1 MIKRMRR
8 IHCVHFV
15 GIGGS
20 GMSGIAEVMLS
31 LGYAV
36 QGSDLKRNKQT
47 RRLENQGATVFI
59 GHAADNIRDADA
71 VVVSSAVD
79 ETNPEV
85 AAAREQLM
93 PVVSRAEMLAELMR
107 FRYSIA
113 VAGTHGKTTTT
124 SLVAS
129 VLAEGGLDPTFVIG
143 GRLKSADANARLGQG
158 DYLVAEADES
168 DASFVHLKPM
178 LAVVTNID
186 ADHMSTYDGD
196 IEKLKSGFIEFLHN
210 LPFYGLAVVCSDDPG
225 VNDILADI
233 GRSVTT
239 YGVDDD
245 ADVRAVNVRFD
256 EARAEFDV
264 IRKNRSSEVERAH
277 GVRSAKVERSH
288 GDKADALSPVL
299 HVSLKLPGL
308 HNVRNALAA
317 IAVADELQIG
327 DEAVVRALEK
337 FEGIDRRFQTLG
349 EIQTAV
355 GKVLLVDDYGHHPT
369 EIAATLA
376 AAKSGWPERRVVL
389 IFQPHRYSRTRDLMD
404 DFATVLSE
412 ADVLILLDVYAAG
425 EDPIAGADGR
435 AMARAI
441 RTRGAVEPVFVESLD
456 DILPV
461 LQDLLVEGDLVLTMG
476 AGDIGA
482 YASGLPELIG
492 NGPTLKV
499 HS

>member
-1 MIKRMRR
+1 MIKKMRR
-8 IHCVHFV
+8 IHTVHFV

-47 RRLENQGATVFI
+47 SRLENQGATVFI
-59 GHAADNIRDADA
+59 GHASDNIRDADA

-79 ETNPEV
+79 ASNPEV

-178 LAVVTNID
+178 LAIVTNID

-196 IEKLKSGFIEFLHN
+196 IEKLKSSFIEFLHN
-210 LPFYGLAVVCSDDPG
+210 LPFYGLAVVCTDDAG
-225 VNDILADI
+225 VNSVLADI

-239 YGVDDD
+239 YGTNEE
-245 ADVRAVNVRFD
+245 ADVRAINIVFNKGST
-256 EARAEFDV
+256 EFDV
-264 IRKNRSSEVERAH
+264 VHTGDTVPVSPEICSTGVEQRD
-277 GVRSAKVERSH
+277 
-288 GDKADALSPVL
+288 GDTGTVSPVM
-299 HVSLKLPGL
+299 HVSLGLPGM

-317 IAVADELQIG
+317 IAVAHELQIG
-327 DEAVVRALEK
+327 QDAVVKALDE
-337 FEGIDRRFQTLG
+337 FEGIDRRFQRMG
-349 EIQTAV
+349 EVKTAAGSV
-355 GKVLLVDDYGHHPT
+355 MLVDDYGHHPT
-369 EIAATLA
+369 EIAATLS
-376 AAKSGWPERRVVL
+376 AAKSGWPGKRVVL
-389 IFQPHRYSRTRDLMD
+389 VFQPHRYSRTRDLMD
-404 DFATVLSE
+404 DFATVLAD
-412 ADVLILLDVYAAG
+412 ADVLVLLEVYAAG
-425 EDPIAGADGR
+425 EEPITGADGR
-435 AMARAI
+435 AMARAV
-441 RTRGAVEPVFVESLD
+441 RSRGSVEPVFVESLNE
-456 DILPV
+456 LQPV
-461 LQDLLVEGDLVLTMG
+461 LLDLLEDGDLLLTMG

-482 YASGLPELIG
+482 YAAGLPALIS
-492 NGPTLKV
+492 NGPILKV
-499 HS
+499 HQ

>member
-1 MIKRMRR
+1 MIKKMRR

-36 QGSDLKRNKQT
+36 QGSDLKPNKQT
-47 RRLENQGATVFI
+47 KRLENQGATVFI
-59 GHAADNIRDADA
+59 GHASDNIQDADA

-79 ETNPEV
+79 EANPEV

-124 SLVAS
+124 SLIAS

-143 GRLKSADANARLGQG
+143 GRLKSANANARLGQG

-196 IEKLKSGFIEFLHN
+196 IEKLKSGFIKFLRN
-210 LPFYGLAVVCSDDPG
+210 LPFYGLAVVCIDDPG
-225 VNDILADI
+225 VNDVIADI
-233 GRSVTT
+233 GRSVTS
-239 YGVDDD
+239 YGTNED
-245 ADVRAVNVRFD
+245 ADFRAINIIFD
-256 EARAEFDV
+256 AATTEFDV
-264 IRKNRSSEVERAH
+264 VRKSSE
-277 GVRSAKVERSH
+277 
-288 GDKADALSPVL
+288 DIL
-299 HVSLKLPGL
+299 HIKLQLPGM

-317 IAVADELQIG
+317 IAVANELQISNA
-327 DEAVVRALEK
+327 AVAKSLEE
-337 FEGIDRRFQTLG
+337 FEGIDRRFQCMG
-349 EIQTAV
+349 NIKTAA
-355 GKVLLVDDYGHHPT
+355 GTIMLVDDYGHHPT
-369 EIAATLA
+369 EIAATLSA
-376 AAKSGWPERRVVL
+376 ARSGWPDKRVVL
-389 IFQPHRYSRTRDLMD
+389 VFQPHRYSRTRDLMD
-404 DFATVLSE
+404 DFATVLSD
-412 ADVLILLDVYAAG
+412 ADVLVLLNVYAAG
-425 EDPIAGADGR
+425 EEPITGADGQ
-435 AMARAI
+435 AMARAV
-441 RTRGAVEPVFVESLD
+441 RARGSVEPVFIESLD
-456 DILPV
+456 ALQPV
-461 LQDLLVEGDLVLTMG
+461 LLDLLEDDDLLLTMG

-482 YASGLPELIG
+482 YAARLPDLISE
-492 NGPTLKV
+492 GPALKV
-499 HS
+499 YK

>member
-1 MIKRMRR
+1 MMKKMRR

-36 QGSDLKRNKQT
+36 QGSDLKPNKQT
-47 RRLENQGATVFI
+47 KRLENQGATVFI
-59 GHAADNIRDADA
+59 SHASDNIQDADA

-79 ETNPEV
+79 EANPEV

-124 SLVAS
+124 SLIAS

-143 GRLKSADANARLGQG
+143 GRLKSANANARLGQG

-196 IEKLKSGFIEFLHN
+196 IEKLKSGFIKFLRN
-210 LPFYGLAVVCSDDPG
+210 LPFYGLAVVCIDDPG
-225 VNDILADI
+225 VNDVIADI
-233 GRSVTT
+233 GRSVTS
-239 YGVDDD
+239 YGTNED
-245 ADVRAVNVRFD
+245 ADFRAINIIFD
-256 EARAEFDV
+256 AATTEFDV
-264 IRKNRSSEVERAH
+264 VRKSSE
-277 GVRSAKVERSH
+277 
-288 GDKADALSPVL
+288 DIL
-299 HVSLKLPGL
+299 HIKLQLPGM

-317 IAVADELQIG
+317 IAVANELQISNA
-327 DEAVVRALEK
+327 AVAKSLEE
-337 FEGIDRRFQTLG
+337 FEGIDRRFQCMG
-349 EIQTAV
+349 NIKTAA
-355 GKVLLVDDYGHHPT
+355 GTIMLVDDYGHHPT
-369 EIAATLA
+369 EIAATLSA
-376 AAKSGWPERRVVL
+376 ARSGWPDKRVVL
-389 IFQPHRYSRTRDLMD
+389 VFQPHRYSRTRDLMD
-404 DFATVLSE
+404 DFATVLSD
-412 ADVLILLDVYAAG
+412 ADVLVLLNVYAAG
-425 EDPIAGADGR
+425 EEPITGADGQ
-435 AMARAI
+435 AMARAV
-441 RTRGAVEPVFVESLD
+441 RARGSVEPVFIESLD
-456 DILPV
+456 ALQPV
-461 LQDLLVEGDLVLTMG
+461 LLDLLEDDDLLLTMG

-482 YASGLPELIG
+482 YAARLPDLISE
-492 NGPTLKV
+492 GPALKV
-499 HS
+499 YK